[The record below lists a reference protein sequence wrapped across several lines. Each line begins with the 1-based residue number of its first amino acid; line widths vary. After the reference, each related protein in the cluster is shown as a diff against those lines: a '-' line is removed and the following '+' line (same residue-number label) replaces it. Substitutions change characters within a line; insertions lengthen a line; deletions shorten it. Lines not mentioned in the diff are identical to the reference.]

1 MIKFLKRKEKTKR
14 ENYLY
19 EYKLYIR
26 YDERT
31 QTSIQQIIT
40 TTINWNELLNT
51 QTLISDNEKDLS
63 DLLKYNH
70 LYILGKNL
78 IRFIEK
84 RDDIKV
90 LIFDIAMI
98 AINQQEPLKFH
109 PSYKN
114 EELVIDLDKTKKDE
128 AELDIGK
135 ILSTNIVKGDIDV

>member
-1 MIKFLKRKEKTKR
+1 MIKWMKRKEKNEWKS
-14 ENYLY
+14 
-19 EYKLYIR
+19 EYQLYIR

-51 QTLISDNEKDLS
+51 KTLISDDEKDLS

-98 AINQQEPLKFH
+98 TIQQQEPLKFH
-109 PSYKN
+109 PYSKN
-114 EELVIDLDKTKKDE
+114 DELVIDLDKSKKDE